1 MYIRRNRPKPIKKP
15 IFDEPED
22 TLQDD
27 EDLYENE
34 AKDLKQEIKEKFRDE
49 PLSAK
54 QNNNF
59 ITADFNNRLLLL
71 TEYIKQAPIKEAN
84 QKKMLKELSDTRMGD
99 DAKLD
104 NILKQAENMA
114 AEGNI
119 LLKTLS
125 SILEE
130 AQNSNILD
138 DTDRDAIIKYL
149 EKSGNMYR
157 DNSANLEQTIKSIK
171 ENLSEYIEAGKLSSE
186 NYTMLEE
193 SLKTGNMLQ
202 TYNMGELDRVVL
214 AQENALAQEV
224 SDNAAQM
231 QKILR
236 NTDTDKTL
244 SQLTKKDIQN
254 LLDSKDKRVTKKDK
268 KLLSNIMSVIND
280 KDKLLPTTIQ
290 TLTEEFE
297 ALNNDN
303 INKMLASDNLNN
315 RELLKAIQELQAVT
329 ADQNQRLVLDR
340 ISDTLSS
347 IETLQENSQ
356 LSKADEIRNKVE
368 QAQIN
373 TKLENIGEYLEN
385 MSDSDRNAKKM
396 FSGTASSLE
405 EAGEEAGDYLW
416 DLVSDSK
423 LGRSTKGKIEGF
435 KRAGRG
441 KLGKIANAVKNS
453 KVVAGGTSAMSAG
466 GTSAMS
472 AALKTGGSALKSVA
486 SKAGVI
492 GSVASAGIGAY
503 NYLSADD
510 SAERKEAVGEGIG
523 GTIGSIAGG
532 ALGTLIPIPGVGTAV
547 GAAVGGW
554 LGSKIGSWFSSKVT
568 DPEDY
573 IPDDIKKDPN
583 AELAYIDNTLIP
595 NMIAN
600 PSKFNI
606 DDDDKQEALE
616 SIQKY
621 RDKVAKKANIKV
633 EPQKAYV
640 IDNLVDNTYMESS
653 SYDND
658 TPDLVRDIVT
668 DSRNGVKSSNSRNYI
683 EANRSIDNVKGL
695 TNVSGETAPV
705 IINNNY
711 NTNTIVGSQGVYDP
725 MTQAL
730 R

>member
-1 MYIRRNRPKPIKKP
+1 MYIRRNRPKPVKKP

-27 EDLYENE
+27 NDLYEKE

-84 QKKMLKELSDTRMGD
+84 QKKMLKELSDAKQGD
-99 DAKLD
+99 NLKLD
-104 NILKQAENMA
+104 NILKQAESMA

-138 DTDRDAIIKYL
+138 DTDRDEIIKYL
-149 EKSGNMYR
+149 EKSGAKYR
-157 DNSANLEQTIKSIK
+157 DNSANLEQTLKDIKN
-171 ENLSEYIEAGKLSSE
+171 NLSKYIEAGKLDSK
-186 NYTMLEE
+186 NYDIIEE

-244 SQLTKKDIQN
+244 SQITKKDIQN
-254 LLDSKDKRVTKKDK
+254 LLDSKDKRVTKKDRQ
-268 KLLSNIMSVIND
+268 LLSNIMAVIAD

-297 ALNNDN
+297 AINNDN
-303 INKMLASDNLNN
+303 INKMLASDSLNN
-315 RELLKAIQELQAVT
+315 AELLKAIQELQAVT

-368 QAQIN
+368 QAQLN

-385 MSDSDRNAKKM
+385 MSDSDKDAKKM
-396 FSGTASSLE
+396 FSGSASSLE
-405 EAGEEAGDYLW
+405 EAGEEAGDYFW
-416 DLVSDSK
+416 DLLSDSK
-423 LGRSTKGKIEGF
+423 LGRKTKGKIGAL
-435 KRAGRG
+435 KRAGKG
-441 KLGKIANAVKNS
+441 KLGAIASAVKNS
-453 KVVAGGTSAMSAG
+453 KVVTG

-472 AALKTGGSALKSVA
+472 AALSTGGSALKSVA

-523 GTIGSIAGG
+523 GTIGSLAGG

-595 NMIAN
+595 NMLAN

-606 DDDDKQEALE
+606 DDDNKQEALE

-621 RDKVAKKANIKV
+621 RDDVAKKANIKV

-668 DSRNGVKSSNSRNYI
+668 DSRNGVKSSNNRNYI

>member
-1 MYIRRNRPKPIKKP
+1 MYIRRNRPKPIVKKP

-27 EDLYENE
+27 NDLYEKE

-84 QKKMLKELSDTRMGD
+84 QKKMLKELSDAKQGD
-99 DAKLD
+99 NLKLD
-104 NILKQAENMA
+104 NILKQAESMA

-130 AQNSNILD
+130 AQNSNILN
-138 DTDRDAIIKYL
+138 DTDRDEIIKYL
-149 EKSGNMYR
+149 EKSGAKYR
-157 DNSANLEQTIKSIK
+157 DNSANLEQTLKDIKN
-171 ENLSEYIEAGKLSSE
+171 NLSKYIEAGKLDSK
-186 NYTMLEE
+186 NYDIIEE

-244 SQLTKKDIQN
+244 SQITKKDIQN

-268 KLLSNIMSVIND
+268 KLLSDIMAVIAD

-297 ALNNDN
+297 AINNDN

-315 RELLKAIQELQAVT
+315 AELLKAIQELQAVT

-385 MSDSDRNAKKM
+385 MSDSDKNAKKM

-405 EAGEEAGDYLW
+405 EAGEEAGDYFW
-416 DLVSDSK
+416 DLLSDSK
-423 LGRSTKGKIEGF
+423 LGRKTKGKIGAL
-435 KRAGRG
+435 KRAGKG
-441 KLGKIANAVKNS
+441 KLGAIASAVKNS
-453 KVVAGGTSAMSAG
+453 KVVAGGTSAMSA
-466 GTSAMS
+466 
-472 AALKTGGSALKSVA
+472 ALNTGGSAIKSVA

-503 NYLSADD
+503 KYLTADD

-523 GTIGSIAGG
+523 GTIGSLAGG

-653 SYDND
+653 SYGDD

-668 DSRNGVKSSNSRNYI
+668 DSRNGVKSSNNKNYI

>member
-1 MYIRRNRPKPIKKP
+1 MYIRRNRPKPVKKP

-27 EDLYENE
+27 NDLYKKE

-84 QKKMLKELSDTRMGD
+84 QKKMLKELSDAKQGD
-99 DAKLD
+99 NLKLD
-104 NILKQAENMA
+104 NILKQAESMT

-130 AQNSNILD
+130 VQNSNVLN
-138 DTDRDAIIKYL
+138 DTDRDNIIKYL

-157 DNSANLEQTIKSIK
+157 DNSANLEQTLKDIKN
-171 ENLSEYIEAGKLSSE
+171 NLAGYIEAGKLDSK
-186 NYTMLEE
+186 NYSIIEE

-254 LLDSKDKRVTKKDK
+254 LLDSKDKRVTKKDRQ
-268 KLLSNIMSVIND
+268 LLSNIMAVISD

-297 ALNNDN
+297 AINNDN

-315 RELLKAIQELQAVT
+315 VELLKAIQELQAVT

-368 QAQIN
+368 QAQLN

-385 MSDSDRNAKKM
+385 MSDSDKDAKKM
-396 FSGTASSLE
+396 FSGSASSLE
-405 EAGEEAGDYLW
+405 EAGEEAGDYFW
-416 DLVSDSK
+416 DLLSDSK
-423 LGRSTKGKIEGF
+423 LGRKTKGKIGAL
-435 KRAGRG
+435 KRAGKG
-441 KLGKIANAVKNS
+441 KLGAIASAVKNS
-453 KVVAGGTSAMSAG
+453 KVVAGGTSAMSA
-466 GTSAMS
+466 
-472 AALKTGGSALKSVA
+472 ALSTGGSALKSVA

-523 GTIGSIAGG
+523 GTAGSLIGG

-573 IPDDIKKDPN
+573 IPDEVKKDPN

-621 RDKVAKKANIKV
+621 RDEVAKKANIKV

-658 TPDLVRDIVT
+658 TPDLVRDIVA

>member
-1 MYIRRNRPKPIKKP
+1 MYIRRNRPKPIVKKP

-27 EDLYENE
+27 NDLYEKE

-84 QKKMLKELSDTRMGD
+84 QKKMLKELSDAKQGD
-99 DAKLD
+99 NLKLD
-104 NILKQAENMA
+104 NILKQAESMA

-130 AQNSNILD
+130 AQNSNILN
-138 DTDRDAIIKYL
+138 DTDRDEIIKYL
-149 EKSGNMYR
+149 EKSGAKYR
-157 DNSANLEQTIKSIK
+157 DNSANLEQTLKDIKN
-171 ENLSEYIEAGKLSSE
+171 NLSKYIEAGKLDSK
-186 NYTMLEE
+186 NYDIIEE

-244 SQLTKKDIQN
+244 SQITKKDIQN

-268 KLLSNIMSVIND
+268 KLLSDIISVIND

-297 ALNNDN
+297 AINNDN

-315 RELLKAIQELQAVT
+315 AELLKAIQELQAVT

-368 QAQIN
+368 QAQLN

-385 MSDSDRNAKKM
+385 MSDSDKDAKKM
-396 FSGTASSLE
+396 FSGSASSLE
-405 EAGEEAGDYLW
+405 EAGEEAGDYFW
-416 DLVSDSK
+416 DLLSDSK
-423 LGRSTKGKIEGF
+423 LGRKTKGKIGAL
-435 KRAGRG
+435 KRAGKG
-441 KLGKIANAVKNS
+441 KLGAIASAVKNS
-453 KVVAGGTSAMSAG
+453 KVVAGGTSAMSA
-466 GTSAMS
+466 
-472 AALKTGGSALKSVA
+472 ALKTGGSAIKSVA

-503 NYLSADD
+503 NYLTADD

-523 GTIGSIAGG
+523 GTIGSLAGG

-668 DSRNGVKSSNSRNYI
+668 DSRNGVKSSNNRNYI

>member
-1 MYIRRNRPKPIKKP
+1 MYIRRNRPKPIVKKP

-27 EDLYENE
+27 NDLYEKE

-84 QKKMLKELSDTRMGD
+84 QKKMLKELSDAKQGD
-99 DAKLD
+99 NLKLD
-104 NILKQAENMA
+104 NILKQAESMA

-130 AQNSNILD
+130 AQNSNILN
-138 DTDRDAIIKYL
+138 DTDRDEIIKYL
-149 EKSGNMYR
+149 EKSGAKYR
-157 DNSANLEQTIKSIK
+157 DNSANLEQTLKDIKN
-171 ENLSEYIEAGKLSSE
+171 NLSKYIEAGKLDSK
-186 NYTMLEE
+186 NYDIIEE

-244 SQLTKKDIQN
+244 SQITKKDIQN
-254 LLDSKDKRVTKKDK
+254 LLDSKDKRVTKKDRQ
-268 KLLSNIMSVIND
+268 LLSNIMAVIAD

-297 ALNNDN
+297 AINNDN
-303 INKMLASDNLNN
+303 INKMLASDSLNN
-315 RELLKAIQELQAVT
+315 AELLKAIQELQAVT

-368 QAQIN
+368 QAQLN

-385 MSDSDRNAKKM
+385 MSDSDKDAKKM
-396 FSGTASSLE
+396 FSGSASSLE
-405 EAGEEAGDYLW
+405 EAGEEAGDYFW
-416 DLVSDSK
+416 DLLSDSK
-423 LGRSTKGKIEGF
+423 LGRKTKGKIGAL
-435 KRAGRG
+435 KRAGKG
-441 KLGKIANAVKNS
+441 KLGAIASAVKNS
-453 KVVAGGTSAMSAG
+453 KVVAGGTSAMSA
-466 GTSAMS
+466 
-472 AALKTGGSALKSVA
+472 ALNTGGSAIKSVA

-523 GTIGSIAGG
+523 GTIGSLAGG

-595 NMIAN
+595 NMLAN

-606 DDDDKQEALE
+606 DDDNKQEALE

-621 RDKVAKKANIKV
+621 RDEVAKKANIKV

-668 DSRNGVKSSNSRNYI
+668 DSRNGVKSSNNRNYI

>member
-1 MYIRRNRPKPIKKP
+1 MYIRRNRHKPEKKP
-15 IFDEPED
+15 IFDETED

-130 AQNSNILD
+130 AQNSNVLN
-138 DTDRDAIIKYL
+138 DTDRDEIIKYL
-149 EKSGNMYR
+149 EKSGAKYR
-157 DNSANLEQTIKSIK
+157 DNSANLEQTLKDIKN
-171 ENLSEYIEAGKLSSE
+171 NLSKYIEAGKLSSE

-214 AQENALAQEV
+214 AQENALTQEV

-268 KLLSNIMSVIND
+268 KLLSDIMSVIND

-297 ALNNDN
+297 AINNDN

-315 RELLKAIQELQAVT
+315 GELLKAIQELQAVT

-453 KVVAGGTSAMSAG
+453 KVVAGGTSAMG
-466 GTSAMS
+466 

-523 GTIGSIAGG
+523 GTIGSLAGG

-595 NMIAN
+595 SMIAN

-621 RDKVAKKANIKV
+621 RDEVAKKANIKV

-658 TPDLVRDIVT
+658 TPDLVRDIVA

>member
-1 MYIRRNRPKPIKKP
+1 MYIRRNRPKPVKKP
-15 IFDEPED
+15 IFDDKED

-84 QKKMLKELSDTRMGD
+84 QKKMLKELSDARIGD

-104 NILKQAENMA
+104 SILKQAESMA

-125 SILEE
+125 SILDE
-130 AQNSNILD
+130 AQNSNILN
-138 DTDRDAIIKYL
+138 DTDRDEIIKYL
-149 EKSGNMYR
+149 EKSGAKYR

-224 SDNAAQM
+224 SDNAAQI

-268 KLLSNIMSVIND
+268 KLLSDIMAVISD

-297 ALNNDN
+297 AINNDN

-315 RELLKAIQELQAVT
+315 AELLKAIQELQAVT

-340 ISDTLSS
+340 ISDTLLS

-368 QAQIN
+368 QAQLN

-385 MSDSDRNAKKM
+385 MSDSDKNAKKM

-416 DLVSDSK
+416 DLFSDSK

-441 KLGKIANAVKNS
+441 KLGQLASKVGRSKVGKIAGAIKS
-453 KVVAGGTSAMSAG
+453 GGST
-466 GTSAMS
+466 AMS
-472 AALKTGGSALKSVA
+472 AALSTGGSAIKSVA

-523 GTIGSIAGG
+523 GTIGSLAGG

-621 RDKVAKKANIKV
+621 RDKVAKKANIAV

-653 SYDND
+653 SYGDD
-658 TPDLVRDIVT
+658 TPDLVRDIVA

-683 EANRSIDNVKGL
+683 EANRSIDNIKGL
-695 TNVSGETAPV
+695 TNVGGETAPV

>member
-1 MYIRRNRPKPIKKP
+1 MYIRRNRPKPVKKP

-27 EDLYENE
+27 NDLYEKE

-84 QKKMLKELSDTRMGD
+84 QKKMLKELSDAKQGD
-99 DAKLD
+99 NLKLD
-104 NILKQAENMA
+104 NILKQAESMA

-130 AQNSNILD
+130 AQNSNILN
-138 DTDRDAIIKYL
+138 DTDRDEIIKYL
-149 EKSGNMYR
+149 EKSGAKYR
-157 DNSANLEQTIKSIK
+157 DNSANLEQTLKDIKN
-171 ENLSEYIEAGKLSSE
+171 NLSKYIEAGKLDSK
-186 NYTMLEE
+186 NYDIIEE

-244 SQLTKKDIQN
+244 SQITKKDIQN
-254 LLDSKDKRVTKKDK
+254 LLDSKDKRVTKKDRQ
-268 KLLSNIMSVIND
+268 LLSNIMAVIAD

-297 ALNNDN
+297 AINNDN

-315 RELLKAIQELQAVT
+315 AELLKAIQELQAVT

-368 QAQIN
+368 QAQLN

-385 MSDSDRNAKKM
+385 MSDSDKDAKKM
-396 FSGTASSLE
+396 FSGSASSLE
-405 EAGEEAGDYLW
+405 EAGEEAGDYFW
-416 DLVSDSK
+416 DLLSDSK
-423 LGRSTKGKIEGF
+423 LGRKTKGKIGAL
-435 KRAGRG
+435 KRAGKG
-441 KLGKIANAVKNS
+441 KLGAIASAVKNS
-453 KVVAGGTSAMSAG
+453 KVVTG

-472 AALKTGGSALKSVA
+472 AALSTGGSALKSVA

-621 RDKVAKKANIKV
+621 RDEVAKKANIKV

-653 SYDND
+653 SYGDD

-668 DSRNGVKSSNSRNYI
+668 DSKRGTSSNSRNYI
-683 EANRSIDNVKGL
+683 EANRSIENIKGL

>member
-1 MYIRRNRPKPIKKP
+1 MYIRRNRPKPIVKKP

-27 EDLYENE
+27 NDLYEKE

-84 QKKMLKELSDTRMGD
+84 QKKMLKELSDAKQGD
-99 DAKLD
+99 NLKLD
-104 NILKQAENMA
+104 NILKQAESMA

-130 AQNSNILD
+130 AQNSNILN
-138 DTDRDAIIKYL
+138 DTDRDEIIKYL
-149 EKSGNMYR
+149 EKSGAKYR
-157 DNSANLEQTIKSIK
+157 DNSANLEQTLKDIKN
-171 ENLSEYIEAGKLSSE
+171 NLSKYIEAGKLDSK
-186 NYTMLEE
+186 NYDIIEE

-244 SQLTKKDIQN
+244 SQITKKDIQN

-268 KLLSNIMSVIND
+268 KLLSDIMAVIAD

-297 ALNNDN
+297 AINNDN

-315 RELLKAIQELQAVT
+315 AELLKAIQELQAVT

-385 MSDSDRNAKKM
+385 MSDSDKDAKKM
-396 FSGTASSLE
+396 FSGSASSLE
-405 EAGEEAGDYLW
+405 EAGEEAGDYMW
-416 DLVSDSK
+416 DLLSDSK
-423 LGRSTKGKIEGF
+423 LGRKTKGKIGAL

-441 KLGKIANAVKNS
+441 KLGKIVNAVKNS
-453 KVVAGGTSAMSAG
+453 KVVAGGTSAMG
-466 GTSAMS
+466 

-523 GTIGSIAGG
+523 GTIGSLAGG

-658 TPDLVRDIVT
+658 TPDLVRDIVA

-683 EANRSIDNVKGL
+683 EANRSIENIKGL

>member
-1 MYIRRNRPKPIKKP
+1 MYIRRNRPKPVKKP
-15 IFDEPED
+15 IFED
-22 TLQDD
+22 KEEETQDID
-27 EDLYENE
+27 DTYERDV
-34 AKDLKQEIKEKFRDE
+34 KDLKQEIKEKFRDE

-84 QKKMLKELSDTRMGD
+84 QKKMLKELPDARLGD

-231 QKILR
+231 QRILR

-244 SQLTKKDIQN
+244 SQITKKDIQN

-268 KLLSNIMSVIND
+268 KLLSDIISVIND

-297 ALNNDN
+297 AINNDN

-416 DLVSDSK
+416 DLFSDSK

-453 KVVAGGTSAMSAG
+453 KVVAGGTSAMG
-466 GTSAMS
+466 

-523 GTIGSIAGG
+523 GTIGSLAGG

-621 RDKVAKKANIKV
+621 RDEVAKKANIKV

-658 TPDLVRDIVT
+658 TPDLVRDIVA

>member
-1 MYIRRNRPKPIKKP
+1 MYIRRNRPKPVKKP
-15 IFDEPED
+15 IFDEAED

-27 EDLYENE
+27 DDLYENE

-84 QKKMLKELSDTRMGD
+84 QKKMLKELSDARLGD

-104 NILKQAENMA
+104 NILKQAESMA

-125 SILEE
+125 SILDE
-130 AQNSNILD
+130 AQNSNILN
-138 DTDRDAIIKYL
+138 DTDRDEIIKYL
-149 EKSGNMYR
+149 EKSGAKYR
-157 DNSANLEQTIKSIK
+157 DNSANLEQTIESIK

-268 KLLSNIMSVIND
+268 KLLSDIMAVIAD

-453 KVVAGGTSAMSAG
+453 KVVAGGTSAMSA
-466 GTSAMS
+466 
-472 AALKTGGSALKSVA
+472 ALKTGGSAIKSVA

-503 NYLSADD
+503 NYLTADD

-523 GTIGSIAGG
+523 GTIGSLAGG

-653 SYDND
+653 SYGDD
-658 TPDLVRDIVT
+658 TPDLVRDIVA

>member
-1 MYIRRNRPKPIKKP
+1 MYIRRNRPKPIVKKP
-15 IFDEPED
+15 IFEDKEEETQDLDE
-22 TLQDD
+22 T
-27 EDLYENE
+27 YERDI
-34 AKDLKQEIKEKFRDE
+34 KDLKQEIKEKFRDE

-84 QKKMLKELSDTRMGD
+84 QKKMLKELSDAKQGD
-99 DAKLD
+99 NLKLD
-104 NILKQAENMA
+104 NILKQAESMA

-130 AQNSNILD
+130 AQNSNVLN
-138 DTDRDAIIKYL
+138 DTDRDEIIKYL
-149 EKSGNMYR
+149 EKSGAKYR
-157 DNSANLEQTIKSIK
+157 DNSANLEQTLKDIKN
-171 ENLSEYIEAGKLSSE
+171 NLSKYIEAGKLDSK
-186 NYTMLEE
+186 NYDIIEE

-254 LLDSKDKRVTKKDK
+254 LLDSKDKRVTKKDRQ
-268 KLLSNIMSVIND
+268 LLSNIMAVIAD

-297 ALNNDN
+297 AINNDN

-315 RELLKAIQELQAVT
+315 AELLKAIQELQAVT

-368 QAQIN
+368 QAQLN

-385 MSDSDRNAKKM
+385 MSDSDKSAKKM

-405 EAGEEAGDYLW
+405 EAGEEAGDYFW
-416 DLVSDSK
+416 DLLSDSK
-423 LGRSTKGKIEGF
+423 LGRKTKGKIGAL
-435 KRAGRG
+435 KRAGKG
-441 KLGKIANAVKNS
+441 KLGAIASAVKNS
-453 KVVAGGTSAMSAG
+453 KVVAGGTSAMG
-466 GTSAMS
+466 
-472 AALKTGGSALKSVA
+472 AALKTGGSAIKSVA

-523 GTIGSIAGG
+523 GTIGSLAGG

-668 DSRNGVKSSNSRNYI
+668 DSRNGVKSSNNRNYI

>member
-1 MYIRRNRPKPIKKP
+1 MYIRRNRPKPVKKP

-27 EDLYENE
+27 NDLYEKE

-84 QKKMLKELSDTRMGD
+84 QKKMLKELSDARIGD

-104 NILKQAENMA
+104 SILKQAESMA

-130 AQNSNILD
+130 AQNSNILN
-138 DTDRDAIIKYL
+138 DTDRDEIIKYL
-149 EKSGNMYR
+149 EKSGAKYR
-157 DNSANLEQTIKSIK
+157 DNSANLEQTLKDIKN
-171 ENLSEYIEAGKLSSE
+171 NLSKYIEAGKLDSK
-186 NYTMLEE
+186 NYDIIEE

-244 SQLTKKDIQN
+244 SQITKKDIQN
-254 LLDSKDKRVTKKDK
+254 LLDSKDKRVTKKDRQ
-268 KLLSNIMSVIND
+268 LLSNIMAVIAD

-297 ALNNDN
+297 AINNDN

-315 RELLKAIQELQAVT
+315 AELLKAIQELQAVT

-368 QAQIN
+368 QAQLN

-385 MSDSDRNAKKM
+385 MSDSDKDAKKM
-396 FSGTASSLE
+396 FSGSASSLE
-405 EAGEEAGDYLW
+405 EAGEEAGDYFW
-416 DLVSDSK
+416 DLLSDSK
-423 LGRSTKGKIEGF
+423 LGRKTKGKIGAL
-435 KRAGRG
+435 KRAGKG
-441 KLGKIANAVKNS
+441 KLGAIASAVKNS
-453 KVVAGGTSAMSAG
+453 KVVAGGTSAMSA
-466 GTSAMS
+466 
-472 AALKTGGSALKSVA
+472 ALNTGGSAIKSVA

-503 NYLSADD
+503 NYLTADD

-523 GTIGSIAGG
+523 GTIGSLAGG

-658 TPDLVRDIVT
+658 TPDLVRDIVA

-683 EANRSIDNVKGL
+683 EANRSIENIKGL

>member
-1 MYIRRNRPKPIKKP
+1 MYIRRNRHKPVKKP
-15 IFDEPED
+15 IFDETED

-34 AKDLKQEIKEKFRDE
+34 AKNLKQEIKEKFRDE

-84 QKKMLKELSDTRMGD
+84 QKKMLKELSDAKQGD
-99 DAKLD
+99 NLKLD
-104 NILKQAENMA
+104 NILKQAESMA

-138 DTDRDAIIKYL
+138 DTDRDEIIKYL
-149 EKSGNMYR
+149 EKSGAKYR
-157 DNSANLEQTIKSIK
+157 DNSANLEQTLKDIKN
-171 ENLSEYIEAGKLSSE
+171 NLTGYIEAGKLDSK
-186 NYTMLEE
+186 NYSIIEE

-214 AQENALAQEV
+214 AQENALVQEI

-268 KLLSNIMSVIND
+268 KLLSDIMVVIAD

-373 TKLENIGEYLEN
+373 TKLESIGEYLEN
-385 MSDSDRNAKKM
+385 MSDSDKDAKKM
-396 FSGTASSLE
+396 FSGSASSLE
-405 EAGEEAGDYLW
+405 EAGEEAGDYFW
-416 DLVSDSK
+416 DLLSDSK
-423 LGRSTKGKIEGF
+423 LGRKTKGKIGAL
-435 KRAGRG
+435 KRAGKG
-441 KLGKIANAVKNS
+441 KLGAIASAVKNS
-453 KVVAGGTSAMSAG
+453 KVVAGGTSAMSA
-466 GTSAMS
+466 
-472 AALKTGGSALKSVA
+472 ALNTGGSAIKSVA

-503 NYLSADD
+503 NYLTADD

-523 GTIGSIAGG
+523 GTIGSLAGG

-653 SYDND
+653 SYGDD
-658 TPDLVRDIVT
+658 TPDLVRDIVA

-683 EANRSIDNVKGL
+683 EANRSIENIKGL

>member
-1 MYIRRNRPKPIKKP
+1 MYIRRNRPKPVKKP
-15 IFDEPED
+15 IFDETD
-22 TLQDD
+22 NTLQDD
-27 EDLYENE
+27 EDLYEKE

-84 QKKMLKELSDTRMGD
+84 QKKMLKELSDARIGD

-104 NILKQAENMA
+104 SILKQAENMA

-130 AQNSNILD
+130 AQNSNVLN
-138 DTDRDAIIKYL
+138 DTDRDEIIKYL
-149 EKSGNMYR
+149 EKSGAKYR
-157 DNSANLEQTIKSIK
+157 DNSANLEQTLKDIKN
-171 ENLSEYIEAGKLSSE
+171 NLSKYIEAGKLSSE

-268 KLLSNIMSVIND
+268 KLLSDIMAVISD

-297 ALNNDN
+297 AINNDN

-385 MSDSDRNAKKM
+385 MSDSDKSAKKM

-405 EAGEEAGDYLW
+405 EAGEEAGDYMW
-416 DLVSDSK
+416 DLLSDSK
-423 LGRSTKGKIEGF
+423 LGRKTKGKIGAL
-435 KRAGRG
+435 KRAGKG
-441 KLGKIANAVKNS
+441 KLGAIASAVKNS
-453 KVVAGGTSAMSAG
+453 KVVAGGTSAMG
-466 GTSAMS
+466 
-472 AALKTGGSALKSVA
+472 AALNTGKNIVKSIPKA
-486 SKAGVI
+486 SIV

-503 NYLSADD
+503 NYLTADD

-523 GTIGSIAGG
+523 GTIGSLAGG

-653 SYDND
+653 SYGDD
-658 TPDLVRDIVT
+658 TPDLVRDIVA

-683 EANRSIDNVKGL
+683 EANRSIENIKGL